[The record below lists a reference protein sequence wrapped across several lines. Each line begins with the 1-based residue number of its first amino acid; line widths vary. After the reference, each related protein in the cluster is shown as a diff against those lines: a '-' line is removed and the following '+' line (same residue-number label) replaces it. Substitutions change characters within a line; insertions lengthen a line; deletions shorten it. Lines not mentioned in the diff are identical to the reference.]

1 MMKNKIIR
9 ILWIPGLG
17 ANEVMYIS
25 LIRELNKNFKNQIQ
39 NNFFYF
45 YDVPPYQINSMN
57 EYIDFLYKK
66 NYKLLKQKYDIAIG
80 CSLGGMVLQILL
92 EKRKLNSKY
101 FIFLSTA
108 LQGDDLTIL
117 AKNLAKIL
125 YKIPISL
132 RKFLQNIVSFS
143 YRIFRFYLKEVIH
156 FSNMFKHFP
165 TNVFFE
171 APYWILK
178 WKGISKNI
186 LFNKNIYFIHGTFD
200 PLISFK
206 KVHRKK
212 KIEFIIKKGSHI
224 IFSTHSKI
232 IGSKIYE
239 WFYILLFIVY
249 IWILFFPY
257 FFH

>member
-1 MMKNKIIR
+1 MMKNKIIK

-17 ANEVMYIS
+17 SSEVMYIP
-25 LIRELNKNFKNQIQ
+25 LIKELNKNFKNQIQ
-39 NNFFYF
+39 NNFFYY
-45 YDVPPYQINSMN
+45 YDVPPYLIKSLD
-57 EYIDFLYKK
+57 EYIVFLYKK

-92 EKRKLNSKY
+92 EKRKVNSQH

-117 AKNLAKIL
+117 AKYLAKFL
-125 YKIPISL
+125 YTIPIPL
-132 RKFLQNIVSFS
+132 RKLLQNIVSFS

-156 FSNMFKHFP
+156 FSNMFKNFP

-178 WKGISKNI
+178 WKGISTDI
-186 LFNKNIYFIHGTFD
+186 LLNKNMYFIHGTFD

-206 KVHRKK
+206 KVYNKK
-212 KIEFIIKKGSHI
+212 KLEFVIKKGSHI
-224 IFSTHSKI
+224 IFSTHSQI
-232 IGSKIYE
+232 IGSKIHE
-239 WFYILLFIVY
+239 WFYMLLFIIY
-249 IWILFFPY
+249 IWILFLSY